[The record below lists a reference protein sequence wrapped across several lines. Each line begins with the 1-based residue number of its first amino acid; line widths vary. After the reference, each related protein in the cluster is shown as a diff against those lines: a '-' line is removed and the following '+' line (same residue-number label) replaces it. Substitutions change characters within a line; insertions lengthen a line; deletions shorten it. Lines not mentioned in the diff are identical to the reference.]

1 MTTKHIN
8 WTTDD
13 RMIELLATG
22 KDRLDQGDSQTGRAY
37 LGAMGKGI
45 AFRSLK
51 LREAAAAKSTRSAKK

>member
-1 MTTKHIN
+1 MTIKKNTIN

-22 KDRLDQGDSQTGRAY
+22 VESLESGNDGVGRAY

-51 LREAAAAKSTRSAKK
+51 LREKQSTKSKSK